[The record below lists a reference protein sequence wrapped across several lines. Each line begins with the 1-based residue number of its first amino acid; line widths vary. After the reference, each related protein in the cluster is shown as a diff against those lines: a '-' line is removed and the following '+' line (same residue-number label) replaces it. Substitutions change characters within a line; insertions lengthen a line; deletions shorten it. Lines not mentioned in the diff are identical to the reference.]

1 MLIPLPIIILGSHLA
16 VADVVPNFD
25 IEQNC
30 RLNLSGTTAP
40 GPDVDKAMKSCVSDE
55 QQARDQLQ
63 KQWSQFPGQGRA
75 HCAAENNM
83 AGPRSYV
90 VLLTCLQIGTWAR

>member
-1 MLIPLPIIILGSHLA
+1 MLIPLPIIIVGSHLA
-16 VADVVPNFD
+16 VADVVPSFD

-75 HCAAENNM
+75 PQKITWP
-83 AGPRSYV
+83 GPEATSFYSRVSK
-90 VLLTCLQIGTWAR
+90 